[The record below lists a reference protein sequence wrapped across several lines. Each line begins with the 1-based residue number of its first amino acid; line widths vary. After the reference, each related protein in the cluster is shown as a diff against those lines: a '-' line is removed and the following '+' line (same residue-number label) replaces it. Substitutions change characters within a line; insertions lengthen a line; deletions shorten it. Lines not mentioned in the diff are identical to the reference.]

1 MSARRPHTVQITLTD
16 DGSPASTRPA
26 PVGVSRAAYLRR
38 LLHEPPK
45 EPEVASR
52 GEALSILTSLAREG
66 RVTAAQALAREL
78 REEGSAADEHYIFG
92 D

>member
-1 MSARRPHTVQITLTD
+1 MMSAARPHTVEVTLTD
-16 DGSPASTRPA
+16 DELAHLDEIRPR
-26 PVGVSRAAYLRR
+26 GVSRAAYLRR
-38 LLHEPPK
+38 LLHEPPR

-78 REEGSAADEHYIFG
+78 REEGSGADERYIFG
-92 D
+92 

>member
-1 MSARRPHTVQITLTD
+1 MSIARPHKVEVTLTD
-16 DGSPASTRPA
+16 DELARLDEMRPR
-26 PVGVSRAAYLRR
+26 GVPRAAYLRR

-45 EPEVASR
+45 EAEVASR

-66 RVTAAQALAREL
+66 RVAAAQALAREL
-78 REEGSAADEHYIFG
+78 REEGRTADEYYIFG